1 MRVVGTLGWVSE
13 IIGHFSRQSMNSA
26 PIHPRQIVTSILYG
40 DDDVSARVMR
50 MSGQEK
56 VSHSLTAPLGSN

>member
-1 MRVVGTLGWVSE
+1 MRVVSE

-40 DDDVSARVMR
+40 EDDVSARVMR